1 MDTDGRLANLEHA
14 MYDAHHRLART
25 EEATQALLHKNHVL
39 AEALNRSLQVTSE
52 LSRLLLNSAANQ
64 DSIYGRSKCKLVLC
78 SLLLSTDTP

>member
-14 MYDAHHRLART
+14 MYDTHHRLART
-25 EEATQALLHKNHVL
+25 EEANQALHHKNHVL

-64 DSIYGRSKCKLVLC
+64 DSIYGRSKWKLVLC
-78 SLLLSTDTP
+78 PLLLSTD

>member
-14 MYDAHHRLART
+14 IYDAHHRLART
-25 EEATQALLHKNHVL
+25 EEANQALHHKNHVL

-52 LSRLLLNSAANQ
+52 LSRLLLSSAGNQ

-78 SLLLSTDTP
+78 PLLPDTDTQ